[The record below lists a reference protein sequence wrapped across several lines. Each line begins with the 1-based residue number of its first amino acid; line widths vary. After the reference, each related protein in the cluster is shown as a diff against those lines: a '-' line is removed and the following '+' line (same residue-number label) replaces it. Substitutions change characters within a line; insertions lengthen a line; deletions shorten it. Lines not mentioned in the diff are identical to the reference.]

1 MNPNEIISKN
11 KNLLFTKQLLTI
23 ITEKPELLDNDL
35 IKLETEMFP
44 DFSLEEFTDCVR
56 ALNKRRVIDFES
68 DEDIYSLSG
77 GGDNFIWVNVEKE
90 KLNKYIQLANDDFL
104 GIDLKNSKKI
114 IDILSAINS
123 LISSNLKKNKE
134 IKIYNL
140 KKIDKEVLEW
150 IADFTG
156 LVGIGYELSAD
167 FDTDEL
173 GRSVAVGAGEF
184 PETIKRIDI
193 DNLKK
198 LYEKLKKGLVEPT
211 AKQIK
216 LINFKNTIEWRCVK
230 CSRFLDKLTNKEQI
244 ENYLVDFIIKKY
256 KICHKCRKR
265 NYFEVNK
272 NGKIV
277 FLMLSENN
285 KKI

>member
-56 ALNKRRVIDFES
+56 ALNKRRVIYFES
-68 DEDIYSLSG
+68 DEDIYSLSYG
-77 GGDNFIWVNVEKE
+77 ADDFIWVNVEKE

-114 IDILSAINS
+114 IDILSVINS

-134 IKIYNL
+134 IKINNL
-140 KKIDKEVLEW
+140 KQIDKEVLEW

-156 LVGIGYELSAD
+156 LVGIGYEISAD
-167 FDTDEL
+167 FDYDEL
-173 GRSVAVGAGEF
+173 GRSVPVGAGEF

-198 LYEKLKKGLVEPT
+198 LYEKLKKGLLRPT

-244 ENYLVDFIIKKY
+244 ESYLVDFIIKKY